1 MEYSLASGGKRIRPV
16 VLLSAGG
23 AVGGDEE
30 EMLPFACAVEYVHT
44 YSLIHDDLPAMD
56 DDDFRRG
63 RPSCHKAFGEA
74 EAILAGDALL
84 TEAFRVMGESPL
96 AFREPGRAV
105 RAMARLAGASGA
117 SGMAGGQMMDLRAA
131 QEPVPPSPERI
142 GLKKTAALLSAAA
155 AMGGILGGGD
165 ASSVGALSR
174 YGECL
179 GILFQAVDDILDETG
194 TFEEMGKTVGK
205 DRTRGKVTLVA
216 ERGLEVAVR
225 RSEELAG
232 EAVSALSGFGP
243 EADALRQIV
252 RIVSARRT

>member
-1 MEYSLASGGKRIRPV
+1 
-16 VLLSAGG
+16 
-23 AVGGDEE
+23 
-30 EMLPFACAVEYVHT
+30 
-44 YSLIHDDLPAMD
+44 
-56 DDDFRRG
+56 
-63 RPSCHKAFGEA
+63 
-74 EAILAGDALL
+74 
-84 TEAFRVMGESPL
+84 
-96 AFREPGRAV
+96 
-105 RAMARLAGASGA
+105 
-117 SGMAGGQMMDLRAA
+117 MMDLRAA

-142 GLKKTAALLSAAA
+142 GSKKTAALLSAAA

-216 ERGLEVAVR
+216 ERGMEVAVR
-225 RSEELAG
+225 RSEELAA
-232 EAVSALSGFGP
+232 EAISALSGFGP
-243 EADALRQIV
+243 EADALRRIV